1 LNISSISDIS
11 AKNPGPIGTP
21 PASVA
26 LVIPRIPPPPR
37 YTSETSPVL
46 EGEEKGTEP
55 EFNTEMLEMSEMC
68 VAET

>member
-1 LNISSISDIS
+1 
-11 AKNPGPIGTP
+11 
-21 PASVA
+21 
-26 LVIPRIPPPPR
+26 
-37 YTSETSPVL
+37 VL